1 MTTPLR
7 RSSPHED
14 KEIGT
19 DADAAPL
26 SALYRDLKLNIE
38 YLPIERLEN
47 YPTNPHTH
55 PPKQMKPLE
64 GSIDAFGI
72 VAPILIDEDDTVIG
86 GHGVLAAAKQAGYVQ
101 VPVVRL
107 KHLNEAQKKA
117 LRIGLNRIGELAGWD
132 RKLLAI
138 EFNNLLDFDEHRTIN
153 GDARD
158 PAAYAALM
166 GEERA
171 AGSRASPLMVRCSS
185 QTKRSPP

>member
-86 GHGVLAAAKQAGYVQ
+86 LSLIHISEPTRQA
-101 VPVVRL
+101 
-107 KHLNEAQKKA
+107 E
-117 LRIGLNRIGELAGWD
+117 IS
-132 RKLLAI
+132 
-138 EFNNLLDFDEHRTIN
+138 
-153 GDARD
+153 
-158 PAAYAALM
+158 YAVFCL
-166 GEERA
+166 
-171 AGSRASPLMVRCSS
+171 
-185 QTKRSPP
+185 